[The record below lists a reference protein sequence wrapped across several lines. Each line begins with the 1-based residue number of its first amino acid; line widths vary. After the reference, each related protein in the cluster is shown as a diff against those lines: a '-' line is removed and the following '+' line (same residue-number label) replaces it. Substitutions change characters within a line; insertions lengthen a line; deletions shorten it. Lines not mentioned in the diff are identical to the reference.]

1 MDNINYFRKFLT
13 RSSLANGLMVM
24 FIVGT
29 TIGAGMIMLPA
40 GFIVGGVTCGLYGFL
55 LGNE

>member
-1 MDNINYFRKFLT
+1 MDKINYFRRLT
-13 RSSLANGLMVM
+13 TRTSAANTLMVL

-40 GFIVGGVTCGLYGFL
+40 GFIVGGVTCGVYGFL
-55 LGNE
+55 LGSE

>member
-1 MDNINYFRKFLT
+1 
-13 RSSLANGLMVM
+13 MVL

-40 GFIVGGVTCGLYGFL
+40 GFIVGGVTCGVYGFL
-55 LGNE
+55 LGSE